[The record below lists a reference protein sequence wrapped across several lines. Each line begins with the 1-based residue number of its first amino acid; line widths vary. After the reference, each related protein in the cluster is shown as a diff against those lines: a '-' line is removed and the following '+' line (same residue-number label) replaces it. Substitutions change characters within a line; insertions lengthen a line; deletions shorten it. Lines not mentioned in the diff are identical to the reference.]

1 MESARQD
8 SRGACWELW
17 CGHRFSGGDLGPAR
31 LRFPAGRAPRQPA
44 GRELPRWLR
53 VTLSVLVLV
62 VAMASFVTEVLAHSG
77 RLEKEDLGTRISRLT
92 QRVEEIKVKPG
103 QRAADSKGTEG
114 GARVGLSLW
123 GEEGA

>member
-1 MESARQD
+1 MRPSLFVRRSGPRETPFPGRPRAKAAGGT
-8 SRGACWELW
+8 GAAALAASDPVSFGSE
-17 CGHRFSGGDLGPAR
+17 
-31 LRFPAGRAPRQPA
+31 
-44 GRELPRWLR
+44 
-53 VTLSVLVLV
+53 